1 MEIVMPDETNVATAA
16 PTTSETEPA
25 APATEPAVET
35 AGQASSETGADT
47 PEETISETEPSQ
59 AASKESALNN
69 FVANAS
75 HVELLASIEEGAG
88 YVLKMIEAIPEG
100 VAHGWHS
107 LAAEIRSRI

>member
-1 MEIVMPDETNVATAA
+1 MPDETNVATAA

-25 APATEPAVET
+25 APATELATET
-35 AGQASSETGADT
+35 VVQAAPETGTDT
-47 PEETISETEPSQ
+47 PEEATSETDPSPDVT
-59 AASKESALNN
+59 KESTLNN
-69 FVANAS
+69 FIASAS

-100 VAHGWHS
+100 IAHGWHS